1 VGGGGKGSIASEDPI
16 LPIRHEDTG
25 VFAPNFRPL
34 PINADLPS
42 SDDAALV
49 ENGLTRELD
58 V

>member
-1 VGGGGKGSIASEDPI
+1 MGGGGKGSIASEDPI
-16 LPIRHEDTG
+16 LPIRHVDAA
-25 VFAPNFRPL
+25 VFTPDFRPL
-34 PINADLPS
+34 PSNADLPS